1 MLEELLYPLTAGIV
15 IETKSMWDELQSSLH
30 DLPVRIIMEQSE
42 IGDLATLIER
52 VERMRPDVIFL
63 DISALREPLDQVI
76 RKIRASAN
84 GCAVL
89 ALNTTAEPAA
99 ILDAMR
105 SGAAEY
111 LYPPMREQV
120 RAALERIGTERKK
133 TNQSLR
139 LGGRTI
145 GFLSAKGGCGATT
158 VACHT
163 AVELPKFTNSHVLL
177 ADLDFD
183 SGMVAFLL
191 KTGSKYNIGDAV
203 WNTQRLDAN
212 YWKALVTNGI
222 PGLEIISAPV
232 PTSCPPLKLDQLRIV
247 LSFVRTQYDW
257 VVLDLGSG
265 LSPSVLAALDE
276 IDDLYIV
283 TTLEVPALHQA
294 KTIIQ
299 RLVESGVQPS
309 RLHLVLNRAPKRYDI
324 TMDELET
331 MLGTPVYAVVP
342 NDYVSLNDSYTD
354 GKLLPAGSAL
364 NKHFASFAM
373 KLAGVETTAKKKKF
387 SLWAGA

>member
-1 MLEELLYPLTAGIV
+1 VYPLTAGIV

-30 DLPVRIIMEQSE
+30 DLPVRILMEQSE
-42 IGDLATLIER
+42 IGDIGALVER
-52 VERMRPDVIFL
+52 IERMRPDVIFL
-63 DISALREPLDQVI
+63 DISNLREPLDQLI
-76 RKIRASAN
+76 RKIRASASAS
-84 GCAVL
+84 AVL
-89 ALNTTAEPAA
+89 ALNTTADPAA

-120 RAALERIGTERKK
+120 RAALERIGAERRNA
-133 TNQSLR
+133 NQSVR
-139 LGGRTI
+139 QGGRTV

-158 VACHT
+158 IACHA

-191 KTGSKYNIGDAV
+191 KTRSKYSIGDAV
-203 WNTQRLDAN
+203 WNTQRLDEN

-222 PGLEIISAPV
+222 PGLEVIAAPA
-232 PTSCPPLKLDQLRIV
+232 PPSRQPLRQDQLRIV

-257 VVLDLGSG
+257 IVMDLGSG
-265 LSPSVLAALDE
+265 LSPSAIAALDE

-294 KTIIQ
+294 KTIVQ
-299 RLVESGVQPS
+299 RLLDSGCQRS
-309 RLHLVLNRAPKRYDI
+309 RLHLVLNRAPKRYEI
-324 TMDELET
+324 TMEELEL
-331 MLGTPVYAVVP
+331 MLGAPVYAVVP
-342 NDYVSLNDSYTD
+342 NDYLSLHECYAD
-354 GKLLPAGSAL
+354 GKLLSPGSPL
-364 NKHFASFAM
+364 NKHFASLAM
-373 KLAGVETTAKKKKF
+373 KVAGVEPAKKKKF

>member
-1 MLEELLYPLTAGIV
+1 VYPLTAGIV
-15 IETKSMWDELQSSLH
+15 IETKSMWDELQSSLQ
-30 DLPVRIIMEQSE
+30 DLPVRILMEQSE
-42 IGDLATLIER
+42 IGDLGTLIER

-63 DISALREPLDQVI
+63 DISTLREPLDQVI
-76 RKIRASAN
+76 RKIRASA
-84 GCAVL
+84 GASTVL

-120 RAALERIGTERKK
+120 RAALERIGTERKNA
-133 TNQSLR
+133 NQSVR
-139 LGGRTI
+139 RGGRTI

-158 VACHT
+158 IACHT
-163 AVELPKFTNSHVLL
+163 AVELPNVTNSQVLL

-191 KTGSKYNIGDAV
+191 KTGSKYSIGDAV
-203 WNTQRLDAN
+203 WNTQRLDEN

-222 PGLEIISAPV
+222 PGLEVIAAPV
-232 PTSCPPLKLDQLRIV
+232 PTSRQPVGPEQLRVV

-257 VVLDLGSG
+257 VVLDLGRG
-265 LSPSVLAALDE
+265 LNPSAIGALDE

-283 TTLEVPALHQA
+283 ATLEVPALHQA
-294 KTIIQ
+294 KTMVQ
-299 RLVESGVQPS
+299 RLVDSGFQS
-309 RLHLVLNRAPKRYDI
+309 NRLHLVLNRAPKHYEI
-324 TMDELET
+324 TMEELEV
-331 MLGTPVYAVVP
+331 MLGAPIYAVVP
-342 NDYVSLNDSYTD
+342 NDYMSLNECYAD
-354 GKLLPAGSAL
+354 GKLLPQGSPL
-364 NKHFASFAM
+364 SRHFTSFAM
-373 KLAGVETTAKKKKF
+373 KMAGIVEPAKKKKF

>member
-1 MLEELLYPLTAGIV
+1 MYPLTAGIV
-15 IETKSMWDELQSSLH
+15 IETKSMWDELQSSLQ

-42 IGDLATLIER
+42 IGDLDSLVGR
-52 VERMRPDVIFL
+52 LERMRPDVIFL
-63 DISALREPLDQVI
+63 DISSLREPLDQVI
-76 RKIRASAN
+76 RKIRASASA
-84 GCAVL
+84 CAVL
-89 ALNTTAEPAA
+89 VLNTSAEPAA

-111 LYPPMREQV
+111 LYPPMRDQV
-120 RAALERIGTERKK
+120 RAALERIAAERRSA
-133 TNQSLR
+133 NQSVR
-139 LGGRTI
+139 QGGHAI
-145 GFLSAKGGCGATT
+145 GFLSAKGGCGATSI
-158 VACHT
+158 ACHT

-191 KTGSKYNIGDAV
+191 KTGGKYSIGDAV
-203 WNTQRLDAN
+203 WNTQRLDEN

-222 PGLEIISAPV
+222 PGLQVIAAPV
-232 PTSCPPLKLDQLRIV
+232 ATSRAPLRLDQLRIV

-257 VVLDLGSG
+257 IVMDLGSG
-265 LSPSVLAALDE
+265 LSPSAIAALDE

-294 KTIIQ
+294 KTMVQ
-299 RLVESGVQPS
+299 RLVDSGVQQN
-309 RLHLVLNRAPKRYDI
+309 RLHLVLNRAPKRYEV
-324 TMDELET
+324 TTEELEM
-331 MLGTPVYAVVP
+331 MLGSAVFAVVP
-342 NDYVSLNDSYTD
+342 NDYLALNECYAD

-364 NKHFASFAM
+364 NRHFASLAM
-373 KLAGVETTAKKKKF
+373 KLAGVEPAKKKKF

>member
-1 MLEELLYPLTAGIV
+1 VYPLTAGIV
-15 IETKSMWDELQSSLH
+15 IETRSMWDELQSSLQ

-42 IGDLATLIER
+42 IGDLDTLVGR

-63 DISALREPLDQVI
+63 DISSLREPLDQVI
-76 RKIRASAN
+76 RKIRSSAST
-84 GCAVL
+84 CAVL
-89 ALNTTAEPAA
+89 VLNPTPEPAA

-111 LYPPMREQV
+111 LYPPMRDQV
-120 RAALERIGTERKK
+120 RAALERIGAERRGA
-133 TNQSLR
+133 NQSLR
-139 LGGRTI
+139 QGGQAI

-158 VACHT
+158 IACHT
-163 AVELPKFTNSHVLL
+163 AIELPKLSNSHVLL

-191 KTGSKYNIGDAV
+191 KTGGKYSLGDAI
-203 WNTQRLDAN
+203 WNTQRLDEN

-222 PGLEIISAPV
+222 PGLEVIAAPV
-232 PTSCPPLKLDQLRIV
+232 ATSRAALKLDQLRIV

-257 VVLDLGSG
+257 IVMDLGSG
-265 LSPSVLAALDE
+265 LSPSAIAAMDE

-294 KTIIQ
+294 KTMVQ
-299 RLVESGVQPS
+299 RLVDSGVQPG
-309 RLHLVLNRAPKRYDI
+309 RLHLVLNRAPKRYEI
-324 TMDELET
+324 TMDELGM
-331 MLGTPVYAVVP
+331 MLGSPVFAVVP
-342 NDYVSLNDSYTD
+342 NDYLALNECYAD

-364 NKHFASFAM
+364 NRHFASLAM
-373 KLAGVETTAKKKKF
+373 KLAGVEPAKKKKF

>member
-1 MLEELLYPLTAGIV
+1 VYPLTAGIV
-15 IETKSMWDELQSSLH
+15 IETKSIWDELESSLQ
-30 DLPVRIIMEQSE
+30 DLPVRILMEQSE
-42 IGDLATLIER
+42 IGDLGSLIER

-63 DISALREPLDQVI
+63 DISTLREPLDQVI
-76 RKIRASAN
+76 RKIRSSASAST
-84 GCAVL
+84 VL
-89 ALNTTAEPAA
+89 VLNTTAEPAA

-120 RAALERIGTERKK
+120 RAALERIGTERKN

-139 LGGRTI
+139 QGGQTI

-158 VACHT
+158 IACHA

-191 KTGSKYNIGDAV
+191 KTRGKYSIGDAV
-203 WNTQRLDAN
+203 WNTQRLDEN

-222 PGLEIISAPV
+222 PGLEVIAAPV
-232 PTSCPPLKLDQLRIV
+232 PTSRLLRPEQLLAV

-257 VVLDLGSG
+257 IVMDLGSG
-265 LSPSVLAALDE
+265 LSPSTMAAMDE
-276 IDDLYIV
+276 VDELYIV

-294 KTIIQ
+294 KTIVQ
-299 RLVESGVQPS
+299 RLLDSGAQPS
-309 RLHLVLNRAPKRYDI
+309 RLHLVVNRAPKRYEI
-324 TMDELET
+324 TMEELEV
-331 MLGTPVYAVVP
+331 MLGTPVFAVVP
-342 NDYVSLNDSYTD
+342 NDYLSLHECYAD
-354 GKLLPAGSAL
+354 GKLLPTGSAL
-364 NKHFASFAM
+364 SKHFASLAM
-373 KLAGVETTAKKKKF
+373 KMAGVEPAKKKKF